1 MNRVLQFN
9 SLNSTEYQNLL
20 DEPEGSNEWGMDFEM
35 NKLAAKT
42 KLLNVRRLRNLFAR
56 KEMQFSDVVFSSR
69 EEFQAILT
77 REKAR
82 ADRNGHG
89 FSLVAIEVS
98 RKVDA
103 FSLIKYF
110 QNKIRR
116 SDEIGWF
123 DNKTLGILLYNTSA
137 NGAWQFV
144 NKNSKS
150 PADFFSMFKY
160 SVYSYPNEWCD
171 F

>member
-1 MNRVLQFN
+1 
-9 SLNSTEYQNLL
+9 
-20 DEPEGSNEWGMDFEM
+20 M

-42 KLLNVRRLRNLFAR
+42 KFLNLRRFTNLFAR
-56 KEMQFSDVVFSSR
+56 SEMQCSIAGFYSQD
-69 EEFQAILT
+69 EFQAILT

-98 RKVDA
+98 RKEDA
-103 FSLIKYF
+103 SSLVKYF
-110 QNKIRR
+110 QNKIRS

-123 DNKTLGILLYNTSA
+123 DHNTLGILLYNTSA

-144 NKNSKS
+144 NKNRKRQD
-150 PADFFSMFKY
+150 DFFSMYKY
-160 SVYSYPNEWCD
+160 SVYSYPNEWCV